1 MRLTPSH
8 QTPLRITRKRLGRCA
23 SLRPEVG
30 YPKKRKKSR
39 GLGRISKRD
48 AGFTDGPESSRKSE
62 EQCWLQATLSIRQ
75 RMR

>member
-30 YPKKRKKSR
+30 YPKKKRKKSR

-48 AGFTDGPESSRKSE
+48 AGFTDGPESSGKSE
-62 EQCWLQATLSIRQ
+62 EQCWLRQ